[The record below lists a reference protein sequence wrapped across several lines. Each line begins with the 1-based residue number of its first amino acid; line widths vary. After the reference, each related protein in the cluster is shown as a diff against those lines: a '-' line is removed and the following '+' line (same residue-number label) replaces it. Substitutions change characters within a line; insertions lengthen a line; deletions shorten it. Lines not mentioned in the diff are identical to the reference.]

1 VLPPN
6 ARKKKYW
13 RKAKEGKPVRE
24 RETETLLCAAKKN
37 YANST
42 VSEKEKIPKKKRRN
56 PESED
61 KKNLTLTT
69 TRGRETRDEQGAATK
84 ERKKEIGE
92 EGKRK
97 KRDTV
102 VAHAW

>member
-1 VLPPN
+1 MQE
-6 ARKKKYW
+6 KKKYW

-24 RETETLLCAAKKN
+24 REKETLLCAAKKN

-42 VSEKEKIPKKKRRN
+42 VSEKETIAKKKLQN

-61 KKNLTLTT
+61 QKTLTLTT
-69 TRGRETRDEQGAATK
+69 TRGRETRDEQGAATR

-92 EGKRK
+92 EEKRK
-97 KRDTV
+97 KRNTV

>member
-1 VLPPN
+1 MQEN
-6 ARKKKYW
+6 NKYW

-24 RETETLLCAAKKN
+24 REKETLLCAAKKN

-42 VSEKEKIPKKKRRN
+42 VSEKETIAKKKLQN

-69 TRGRETRDEQGAATK
+69 TRGRETRDEQGAAATR

-92 EGKRK
+92 EEKRK

-102 VAHAW
+102 VAHAWC